1 MDNISVSWNKRY
13 KFAKHFC
20 MNNPFK
26 KIFFCLVFWD
36 LSAISSP
43 IHTQISS
50 LIVHPF
56 VADINAHPDIFRQK
70 LLQYCATNFQ
80 IVSSKMGTT
89 STTIRGNRQVKA
101 SFATYPREQEN
112 RVKICANV

>member
-13 KFAKHFC
+13 KFAKHFLRHEQSLQED
-20 MNNPFK
+20 
-26 KIFFCLVFWD
+26 IF
-36 LSAISSP
+36 LSGVLGLERYLKS
-43 IHTQISS
+43 
-50 LIVHPF
+50 HPYPNQF
-56 VADINAHPDIFRQK
+56 ADIFRQK